1 MHSKLLHIALA
12 LSLITIFYNM
22 AEGSV
27 SVYFGLNDETLAL
40 FGFGTDSFVEVISG
54 LGIAHMVMRMKRS
67 GSTFHNRDNFERT
80 ALKIT
85 GTAFYLLALALIV
98 GSIFILIEGSVPETT
113 VIGII
118 VSSVSILTMYLLM
131 HYKLKVGSK
140 LKSDAIIA
148 DAHCTKAC
156 LYLSFIL
163 LASSG
168 LYELFQIGYFDV
180 AGSLGIAWF
189 ALREGRE
196 SWEKSRSDELA
207 CHC

>member
-1 MHSKLLHIALA
+1 
-12 LSLITIFYNM
+12 
-22 AEGSV
+22 
-27 SVYFGLNDETLAL
+27 
-40 FGFGTDSFVEVISG
+40 
-54 LGIAHMVMRMKRS
+54 
-67 GSTFHNRDNFERT
+67 
-80 ALKIT
+80 
-85 GTAFYLLALALIV
+85 
-98 GSIFILIEGSVPETT
+98 
-113 VIGII
+113 
-118 VSSVSILTMYLLM
+118 MYLLM